1 MKSEEDLNNAQMVCN
16 EQMKQPSPTGTVMMK
31 FKKVVQL
38 DVLGIKC
45 DHCDYKD
52 MSVKYREYEKYVNSK
67 CPECGE
73 SLLTA
78 ADYKTTKVM
87 VAMCN
92 VINFVC
98 YPISIFGRNKTV
110 EYASA
115 EMNGSGK
122 VEIKTKI

>member
-1 MKSEEDLNNAQMVCN
+1 
-16 EQMKQPSPTGTVMMK
+16 MK

-38 DVLGIKC
+38 DISGIKC
-45 DHCDYKD
+45 DHCDYRD
-52 MSVKYREYEKYVNSK
+52 MSIKYKEYDKFVNSK
-67 CPECGE
+67 CPKCGE
-73 SLLTA
+73 NLLTE
-78 ADYKTTKVM
+78 ADYKTTKIM
-87 VAMCN
+87 VGICN

-98 YPISIFGRNKTV
+98 YPFSIFVKNKTV